1 VTLDAHAEGHAMKAR
16 FLPPIVIPVA
26 IVLVVAVY
34 AVIRALH

>member
-1 VTLDAHAEGHAMKAR
+1 MGKGNAMKAW
-16 FLPPIVIPVA
+16 FVSPIVIPVT